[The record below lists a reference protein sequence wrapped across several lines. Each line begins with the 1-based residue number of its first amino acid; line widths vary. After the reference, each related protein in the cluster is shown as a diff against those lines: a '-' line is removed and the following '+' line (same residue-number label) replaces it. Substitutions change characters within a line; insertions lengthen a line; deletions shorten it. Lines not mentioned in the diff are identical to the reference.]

1 MGWYY
6 LIVGVAVSKKS
17 EKMKKIRK
25 KATKKLVAYKNLGRH
40 GISSLTVHQCETID
54 GGGGEEDHLLLQTP
68 SHGAEATG
76 EPPAGG
82 PAAAQARI

>member
-54 GGGGEEDHLLLQTP
+54 GGGGEEDRLLLHP
-68 SHGAEATG
+68 HAEYEEEEG
-76 EPPAGG
+76 
-82 PAAAQARI
+82 